1 MVRVAEAARARDLS
15 HGEVR
20 LQQYEAVFDGPALRR
35 DGTDEFEITVYG
47 SRRNQLGP
55 FYVAG
60 GVRWPIWT
68 GNAEMDAFASAPR
81 RALVPFGLGAG
92 VPRAAT

>member
-1 MVRVAEAARARDLS
+1 MNGGAETFRPLPP
-15 HGEVR
+15 
-20 LQQYEAVFDGPALRR
+20 YEAVFDGPALRR

-68 GNAEMDAFASAPR
+68 GNAEMDAVAEAPR

-92 VPRAAT
+92 APPAVT